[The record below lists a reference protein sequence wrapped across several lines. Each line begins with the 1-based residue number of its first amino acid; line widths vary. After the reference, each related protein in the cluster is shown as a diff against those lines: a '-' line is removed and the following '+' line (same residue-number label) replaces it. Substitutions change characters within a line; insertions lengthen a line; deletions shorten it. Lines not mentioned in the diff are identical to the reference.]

1 MSDFPCRH
9 GDCDLRR
16 NLSDNTRSCTGIYA
30 GRGTIFHFD
39 DTCFLNIL
47 IMLLTSRLERRRRL
61 PPFPLRLPLTKP
73 SPAANAT
80 LTAFRAAHA
89 APPFSQLVRHSA
101 HHARDQGTN
110 YPLWSMEFNG
120 AHVLHARQK
129 KWGGKSRSRQ
139 PGLEDPR
146 LHSLITADSWTPR
159 CTCFPARPMLRSYEW
174 LVTNASER
182 GKKPSSVQP
191 CTQDS

>member
-47 IMLLTSRLERRRRL
+47 IMLLTSRLERCRRL
-61 PPFPLRLPLTKP
+61 PPFQLCLPLRAL
-73 SPAANAT
+73 SPAASAA
-80 LTAFRAAHA
+80 LTAFRTAHA
-89 APPFSQLVRHSA
+89 APKSSQLVRHSA

-110 YPLWSMEFNG
+110 YPFSTMEING
-120 AHVLHARQK
+120 AHVLDARQK
-129 KWGGKSRSRQ
+129 IEGGKSRSRW
-139 PGLEDPR
+139 PGL
-146 LHSLITADSWTPR
+146 
-159 CTCFPARPMLRSYEW
+159 
-174 LVTNASER
+174 
-182 GKKPSSVQP
+182 
-191 CTQDS
+191 QDSAFLNNHR